1 MLKNILSVSV
11 LSLLVGVLFVGCSS
25 SNPYVDD
32 AKSSIQ
38 EGNYEAALEAAQQS
52 IKNQPQ
58 DPLGYYYQAVV
69 YGDMAQEI
77 EDPAERQE
85 MYKKMNASFEKA
97 QELAAKME
105 DTPSEL
111 ENLGAVKTTIWSNE
125 HNRAIELATNDSLR
139 NAVENPLQKSAQ
151 HLQNATVIMPDSV
164 LSWDVLSE
172 IQAMNE
178 NIDGAIEAKQKVMKL
193 KEKPSANDYN
203 RLADFYRFNNSYD
216 QAIDLLQE
224 ASSAYPDTVSIS
236 EKLADSYMNAGQYE
250 EAVSVVEGL
259 IERDPQNPQYH
270 LALGT
275 QLYQTVLRLNDSLST
290 NNDKIFELKQK
301 LKEESG
307 NTSQIESQISEL
319 QNINKDLQ
327 SRIQDYTNRAIEELN
342 TVLEYR
348 PDDASAY
355 NTLGVIYQNRAS
367 ALFEERN
374 QTVDNKEA
382 ARLDKEAQQNL
393 QEAMKYYEKATEI
406 DPDNK
411 QYWQSLYRVYVALG
425 MDEKAKEA
433 EKKAG
438 M

>member
-11 LSLLVGVLFVGCSS
+11 LSLLVGILFVGCSS

-38 EGNYEAALEAAQQS
+38 EGNYDAALQAAQES

-69 YGDMAQEI
+69 YGDMAQEMD
-77 EDPAERQE
+77 DPAERQE
-85 MYKKMNASFEKA
+85 MYKKMNDSFNEA
-97 QELAAKME
+97 QELASQME
-105 DTPSEL
+105 DPPSEL

-139 NAVENPLQKSAQ
+139 NAVDNPLQKSAQ
-151 HLQNATVIMPDSV
+151 HLQNATTIMPDSV
-164 LSWDVLSE
+164 LSWDVLAE

-178 NIDGAIEAKQKVMKL
+178 NIDGAIVAKEQVMQL
-193 KEKPSANDYN
+193 KETPSANDYN
-203 RLADFYRFNNSYD
+203 RLADFYRFNNNYSD
-216 QAIDLLQE
+216 AIDLLQKGR
-224 ASSAYPDTVSIS
+224 SAYPDTVSIS
-236 EKLADSYMNAGQYE
+236 EKLADSYMNAGQYD
-250 EAVSVVEGL
+250 EAISTVEDL
-259 IERDPQNPQYH
+259 IERNPQNPQYH

-290 NNDKIFELKQK
+290 NNDRIFELQQK
-301 LKEESG
+301 MKNSSG
-307 NTSQIESQISEL
+307 NTSSMESEISEL
-319 QNINKDLQ
+319 QSINEDLQ
-327 SRIQDYTNRAIEELN
+327 SRIEDYTDRAIEELN

-348 PDDASAY
+348 PNDGSAY

-374 QTVDNKEA
+374 QTVDNQQA
-382 ARLDKEAQQNL
+382 AELDKQAQQNL
-393 QEAMKYYEKATEI
+393 KQAMKYYERATEI

-433 EKKAG
+433 EEKAG